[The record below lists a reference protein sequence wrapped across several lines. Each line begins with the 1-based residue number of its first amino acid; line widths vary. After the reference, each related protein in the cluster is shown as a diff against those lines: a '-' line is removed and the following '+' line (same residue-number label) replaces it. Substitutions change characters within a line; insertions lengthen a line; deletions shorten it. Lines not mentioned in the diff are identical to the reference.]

1 MAAFSKTLSMP
12 KAQEPKAQ
20 EPKAPEPEAKVQDP
34 QPKKVLLRAIHGR
47 MVDQTTGEE
56 YDQAPKLVE
65 RITNFVQCQID
76 AGKME
81 IVKV

>member
-1 MAAFSKTLSMP
+1 MAAFQKTLSMP
-12 KAQEPKAQ
+12 KAPEPSKPQEIA
-20 EPKAPEPEAKVQDP
+20 KAPEP
-34 QPKKVLLRAIHGR
+34 QPKKVALRAIHGR

-56 YDQAPKLVE
+56 YDQSPKLVD

-81 IVKV
+81 IVRV